1 MSIQHQTPCQMA
13 WSSSRIF
20 VVAINMKSAADG
32 TVKSLSTC
40 LSPPTK
46 GKAE

>member
-1 MSIQHQTPCQMA
+1 
-13 WSSSRIF
+13 
-20 VVAINMKSAADG
+20 MKSAADG